1 MRARYLTYVKTS
13 LHISAFLPFMP
24 YFRTTMTQIDTNHCW
39 IFETHIDGGRLFCG
53 IELVVSGRS
62 YVDWKNSVSRSSQ
75 PLVAVD
81 STFAVIPIG
90 IFTIVIDVATTVYV
104 LHFAVPIVWTSRA
117 VSVTPIVVALATIV
131 LARRIVTSATTRWR
145 R

>member
-13 LHISAFLPFMP
+13 LHASAFFAIHALISNNCDA
-24 YFRTTMTQIDTNHCW
+24 IDTIQCR

-62 YVDWKNSVSRSSQ
+62 YVDYMNSISRLSQ
-75 PLVAVD
+75 SFETVD

-90 IFTIVIDVATTVYV
+90 IFTIVINVATTVYV
-104 LHFAVPIVWTSRA
+104 LHFAVSIVWTSRA
-117 VSVTPIVVALATIV
+117 VSVTPIVIALATIV
-131 LARRIVTSATTRWR
+131 FARGIVTSATTRWR